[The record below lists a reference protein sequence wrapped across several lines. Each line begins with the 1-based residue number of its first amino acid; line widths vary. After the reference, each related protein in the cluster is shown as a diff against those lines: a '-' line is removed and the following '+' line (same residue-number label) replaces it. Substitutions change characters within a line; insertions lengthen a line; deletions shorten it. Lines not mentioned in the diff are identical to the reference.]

1 MSTSQ
6 EFPAFVNHHFGV
18 ILIDGESRKML
29 QEHFFD
35 FLAKLSGKENILKL
49 FRRKKRESLLSSNE
63 RVYTFAK
70 LVLFRLLVLVD
81 RDSVMTISAVVY
93 NVNNNLDEVTLAPYF
108 ALCTTGT

>member
-1 MSTSQ
+1 M
-6 EFPAFVNHHFGV
+6 
-18 ILIDGESRKML
+18 
-29 QEHFFD
+29 
-35 FLAKLSGKENILKL
+35 